1 MGKVLKE
8 GANLLGFDTPLLTTA
23 MGIMPH
29 RDPDRALDL
38 VFSLDIPFWPQLPNL
53 SYSEDTYVQTVSGM
67 PGAEVDYE
75 GQRIVLDED
84 EFYSG
89 LEEYL
94 SLDSGSDHFA
104 VTPEDSATYA
114 GFLERASAAYP
125 ALRGQFMGPIS
136 LCLMVK
142 DGDNKPI
149 IYRDDAREV
158 AIRHVANRVN
168 RHLADLRSINPRSF
182 VWVDEPGLEFL
193 FTGITGYTS
202 ERARADLALFLSLLE
217 GPRGVHLC
225 GNPDWDF
232 LLQSEVDLI
241 SLDAYNNRDILEGYR
256 AGLARLL
263 DRGGVIAWGA
273 VPTHTSVLEGETP
286 RGLADRLEG
295 LWDRIEEDGLDRN
308 AIMSRSLI
316 TPATCCLV
324 NADLTATV
332 EKAYAVLKEVR
343 NLLLESAPDI

>member
-1 MGKVLKE
+1 MALK
-8 GANLLGFDTPLLTTA
+8 GDSAALGFDAGLKTTA
-23 MGIMPH
+23 MGILPH
-29 RDPDRALDL
+29 RDPERALDL
-38 VFSLDIPFWPQLPNL
+38 AFSLDIPFWPQLPNI
-53 SYSEDTYVQTVSGM
+53 SYSEDTYVQTVKGL
-67 PGAEVDYE
+67 PGVEVDFE
-75 GQRIVLDED
+75 GLNLDFDED
-84 EFYSG
+84 RFYAG

-94 SLDSGSDHFA
+94 SLDTGDDLFA
-104 VTPEDSATYA
+104 VTPDESATYA
-114 GFLERASAAYP
+114 GFLERASEEYP

-142 DGDNKPI
+142 DAEKKPI

-168 RHLADLRSINPRSF
+168 RHLKDLRSINPRSF

-232 LLQSEVDLI
+232 LLQSEVNLL
-241 SLDAYNNRDILEGYR
+241 SLDAYSNREILAGYHR
-256 AGLARLL
+256 GLGRLL
-263 DRGGVIAWGA
+263 DQGGVVAWGI
-273 VPTHTSVLEGETP
+273 VPTNTELLDDESP
-286 RGLADRLEG
+286 RSLADCLEH
-295 LWDRIEEDGLDRN
+295 LWGRVSDSGPGREVISR
-308 AIMSRSLI
+308 RSLI

-324 NADLTATV
+324 NPDLTHTV
-332 EKAYAVLKEVR
+332 EKAYAYTREVADLLKG
-343 NLLLESAPDI
+343 

>member
-1 MGKVLKE
+1 MKGTHLPFLE
-8 GANLLGFDTPLLTTA
+8 IPLPTTA
-23 MGIMPH
+23 MGILPH
-29 RDPDRALDL
+29 RDPERALDL
-38 VFSLDIPFWPQLPNL
+38 AFSLDIPFWPQLPNL
-53 SYSEDTYVQTVSGM
+53 SYAEDTYVQTVSGM
-67 PGAEVDYE
+67 PGVEVDYE
-75 GQRIVLDED
+75 GLRILFSEGD
-84 EFYSG
+84 FYAG

-94 SLDSGSDHFA
+94 ALDPADDYFA
-104 VTPEDSATYA
+104 VTPEESATYG
-114 GFLERASAAYP
+114 GFLARANDSFP

-142 DGDNKPI
+142 DPDNKPI

-158 AIRHVANRVN
+158 TIRHVANRVN
-168 RHLADLRSINPRSF
+168 RHLTDLRAVNPRSF

-202 ERARADLALFLSLLE
+202 ESAREDLALFLSLLE

-241 SLDAYNNRDILEGYR
+241 SLDAYNNRDILIGYH

-263 DRGGVIAWGA
+263 KGGGAIAWGA
-273 VPTHTSVLEGETP
+273 VPTHTSLLESESP
-286 RGLADRLEG
+286 RNLADRLEVIWNK
-295 LWDRIEEDGLDRN
+295 LEEEGMERE
-308 AIMSRSLI
+308 AITGGSLI

-324 NADLTATV
+324 NPDLTATV
-332 EKAYAVLKEVR
+332 EKAFSVVKEVR
-343 NLLLESAPDI
+343 ELLL